1 MEHVM
6 QNHLK
11 SVLKTFLLSCLMTIA
26 IPTLAGEPSQ
36 SLININ
42 NASVEQ
48 LSELKGIGKA
58 KAEAIVAYREA
69 HGKFSSF
76 EELTAVKGIG
86 AATIEKNKAL
96 LALE

>member
-1 MEHVM
+1 M

-48 LSELKGIGKA
+48 LSELKASARPRLKPLSPIA
-58 KAEAIVAYREA
+58 KHTEN
-69 HGKFSSF
+69 S
-76 EELTAVKGIG
+76 
-86 AATIEKNKAL
+86 L
-96 LALE
+96 LSRS